1 MKDINYLKE
10 NDVDI
15 EQSLELFGDVET
27 YNETLKEFKNGITGK
42 LEQIK
47 KYYEEEDMPNYAIF
61 VHSLKSDCKYFGFM
75 KLASIAYDHEM
86 QSKSNNLK
94 FVKDHY
100 DELAAEGERVK
111 EIVFTYF
118 NEYPST
124 DEDEDSDIYDE
135 DNDIYDTNDTEE
147 SYEDNESSFDEET
160 DDEIEEQEES
170 SEKITDGNIILVVDD
185 SEVVRSFV
193 KKIFNDS
200 YEIASANNGSEAIQI
215 IKAHK
220 DDDLIQAI
228 LLDLN
233 MPKVDGFDVLDY
245 LSDNDLLEK
254 MPVTII
260 SGESSSEAINRAF
273 TYGIVDMINKP
284 FSEEKISQAVIKTMM
299 HKKQ

>member
-86 QSKSNNLK
+86 HSKSNNLK
-94 FVKDHY
+94 FVKEHY
-100 DELAAEGERVK
+100 DELLAEGERVK

-124 DEDEDSDIYDE
+124 EEGED
-135 DNDIYDTNDTEE
+135 DIYDTDEDIEE
-147 SYEDNESSFDEET
+147 RYEDTESSFDEET
-160 DDEIEEQEES
+160 DDEIEETEETS
-170 SEKITDGNIILVVDD
+170 SEKITDGNITLVVDD

-299 HKKQ
+299 RKKQ

>member
-124 DEDEDSDIYDE
+124 DEDEDNDIYDE